1 MEYAAVCLF
10 HVQNCQNTCKHLSS
24 KTQRNREI
32 VATFLT
38 FLATQKIFAFN
49 LQAMREPLTFT
60 LKSDVVTTRTRS
72 VFEPCSTQK
81 NEDKLIVVALQAK
94 V

>member
-1 MEYAAVCLF
+1 MF
-10 HVQNCQNTCKHLSS
+10 
-24 KTQRNREI
+24 KTAKILVNIYHRKREI
-32 VATFLT
+32 VVTFLT

-72 VFEPCSTQK
+72 VFELCSTQK

-94 V
+94 VSKCV